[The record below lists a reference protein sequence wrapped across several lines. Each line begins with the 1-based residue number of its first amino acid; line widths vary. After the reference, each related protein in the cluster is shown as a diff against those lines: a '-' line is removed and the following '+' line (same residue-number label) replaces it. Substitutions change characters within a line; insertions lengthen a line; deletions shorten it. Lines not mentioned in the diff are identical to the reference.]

1 MANVAISPSLKW
13 AGLLLG
19 FSLGGFFDGILLHQV
34 LQWHHLLSNV
44 DGVGDLRVQLLAD
57 GLFHVLMY
65 ALALAGLVLLWKSR
79 TRPAG
84 PGGSRALAGLALLGF
99 GTWHVLDSVLSHW
112 VLGIHRIKGDSPQ
125 PLFWDLLWF
134 VVFGLVPLVLG
145 RGLLRRPGGG
155 DAQRAAA
162 VLGLAALVAGPLAAL
177 PAGDGS
183 DAMVM
188 FAPGVPAHQAF
199 DALARADARV
209 LWGDG
214 SGGVWAVKLRDA
226 GQASR
231 LYREG
236 ALLVSNS
243 VAALGCFSFSRAPT
257 TSAPRT

>member
-1 MANVAISPSLKW
+1 MAHMEISRPLKW

-44 DGVGDLRVQLLAD
+44 EGVRDARVQLLAD

-65 ALALAGLVLLWKSR
+65 FLALVALVLLWKSR
-79 TRPAG
+79 AHPAG
-84 PGGSRALAGLALLGF
+84 PRGGRALLGLALLGF
-99 GTWHVLDSVLSHW
+99 GAWHVLDSVLSHW
-112 VLGIHRIKGDSPQ
+112 VLGIHRIKVDSPQ

-145 RGLLRRPGGG
+145 RALLQRPGGG

-162 VLGLAALVAGPLAAL
+162 ALGLAALLAGPLAAL
-177 PAGDGS
+177 PAGDGTE
-183 DAMVM
+183 ALVM
-188 FAPGVPAHQAF
+188 FAPGVRAHEAF

-209 LWGDG
+209 FWADR
-214 SGGVWAVKLRDA
+214 SGGVWAVKLGDKAQTR
-226 GQASR
+226 R

-236 ALLVSNS
+236 ALLVSTS
-243 VAALGCFSFSRAPT
+243 AVALGCFSFSRAPT
-257 TSAPRT
+257 SAPRT